1 MGKDNDTNGF
11 GSSLTP
17 EINIDCNFGDILKF
31 PLIGSFFNFLV
42 YTIVTPLLLVLFLIP
57 LIITVYMSVYSCKTI
72 TFDAFANSG
81 NLMEMMSKYKG
92 VIIFMLTIMTII
104 QLYLSSQEDESF
116 FSILAILLLAII
128 IFTYWARSGVKPL
141 TATVV
146 TYPQSNSRQANEN
159 NAFDSTTA
167 AQATPIE
174 KPIQLTKNSQP
185 KRNNM

>member
-1 MGKDNDTNGF
+1 
-11 GSSLTP
+11 
-17 EINIDCNFGDILKF
+17 
-31 PLIGSFFNFLV
+31 
-42 YTIVTPLLLVLFLIP
+42 
-57 LIITVYMSVYSCKTI
+57 MSVYSCKTI

-167 AQATPIE
+167 TQETPIE